1 MPLMVTVMAMVTD
14 TVMTKNKKKGSFLY
28 LFDK

>member
-14 TVMTKNKKKGSFLY
+14 TVMIKNKKKGSFLY